1 MHGRW
6 LTIKPAHCGP
16 WWPSSRGG
24 TRDPF
29 DRMLVAQAI
38 SEDLALVTR
47 DRAMADYGVR
57 VIW

>member
-1 MHGRW
+1 MQFN
-6 LTIKPAHCGP
+6 KPAHCGIVATLP
-16 WWPSSRGG
+16 WRH
-24 TRDPF
+24 RDPF

-47 DRAMADYGVR
+47 DRVMGDYGVR